1 MSNEKESQPRQKV
14 ARVFEI
20 PPDALSCYSDHAQ
33 VMSTGNEVLLQFYET
48 IPGPPG
54 PDGRIAQVRTR
65 LRATIIV
72 SPQHA
77 QNIGQLLLKQVSKP
91 TKVDEPKPKKG
102 SKS

>member
-1 MSNEKESQPRQKV
+1 MPNGKESQQGQQV
-14 ARVFEI
+14 ARVFEL

-65 LRATIIV
+65 LRATIIL

-77 QNIGQLLLKQVSKP
+77 QNLGKLLLSHVGKP
-91 TKVDEPKPKKG
+91 TKVEESKPKTG